1 MIICHGGA
9 SSSNSPPHGR
19 EAERVGKAANNRSG
33 HPCGPGSLQHSRRV
47 ADPRVQPLE
56 GASMQEAARCQRW
69 QRVWEQGMR

>member
-33 HPCGPGSLQHSRRV
+33 HPCGSGSLQHSRRG

-56 GASMQEAARCQRW
+56 GGSMQLAAQCRRG